1 MCGPSGSGKSTY
13 AQRFESEG
21 MVRLSFDVEMWRRGI
36 STVPLPQDVRDEI
49 EAGLRAR
56 LLELVAEGTDV
67 VLDFSFWSRRMRTE
81 ELAAQYFDHFGP
93 PTPDEGP
100 ADRHS
105 LASSRRSLLDAAAT
119 HWADS
124 APDAFAWRSIVA
136 GEYPSASAM
145 MAAGAS
151 LVSSCSVPSLAARVL
166 TSRLRRRSLRLTA
179 WMCWPGE

>member
-1 MCGPSGSGKSTY
+1 VSRVIFMCGPSGSGKSTY

-56 LLELVAEGTDV
+56 LLELVADRET
-67 VLDFSFWSRRMRTE
+67 VLNRVRARRGSHADDFVLTE

-100 ADRHS
+100 
-105 LASSRRSLLDAAAT
+105 
-119 HWADS
+119 
-124 APDAFAWRSIVA
+124 
-136 GEYPSASAM
+136 
-145 MAAGAS
+145 
-151 LVSSCSVPSLAARVL
+151 L
-166 TSRLRRRSLRLTA
+166 TVIR
-179 WMCWPGE
+179 